1 MFSIL
6 FYSQRAV
13 LRDSFRFPEINLA
26 GFCRF
31 NSEGRAFD
39 PLRNPLGG
47 GHLTKERALMVGN
60 LTKKNKKCQ
69 MPGGQPGGG
78 DGHSWI

>member
-1 MFSIL
+1 M
-6 FYSQRAV
+6 
-13 LRDSFRFPEINLA
+13 LRDPFRFPEIDQA

-31 NSEGRAFD
+31 NSGGQAFY

-60 LTKKNKKCQ
+60 LTKKNKKFQ

-78 DGHSWI
+78 MGTLGFDSYLSFS